1 MTRTRRQW
9 RALAGVAGVVAL
21 LALPAPPA
29 FGDALRDLDAFF
41 KIETFRANFVQQVY
55 AADGGEPET
64 VSEGVALFHR
74 PGRFRWEYALPDPL
88 LIITDGLHLLIYDS
102 ELRQAYVQPT
112 MSALGSAPLLLLL
125 HGSHRS
131 MFEDF
136 RVEYIE
142 HGDDLEWLRLKPKAD
157 DTGFVQFDVGFKGGM
172 LASMVLYDRFG
183 QRTRVRF
190 NGVET
195 GVAIPAERF
204 RVNLP
209 EGVDIIGSHLR

>member
-21 LALPAPPA
+21 LAPPA
-29 FGDALRDLDAFF
+29 FGDVLRDLDAFF
-41 KIETFRANFVQQVY
+41 KIETFRANFVQQVH

-112 MSALGSAPLLLLL
+112 MTALGSAPLLLLL
-125 HGSHRS
+125 HGSSRS

-136 RVEYIE
+136 RVEYVE
-142 HGDDLEWLRLKPKAD
+142 HGDGLEWLRLKPKAD
-157 DTGFVQFDVGFKGGM
+157 DTGFEQFDVGFKDGM

-195 GVAIPAERF
+195 EVAIPAEKF

>member
-1 MTRTRRQW
+1 MKPVTRIRRQW

-21 LALPAPPA
+21 LAPPA

-102 ELRQAYVQPT
+102 VLRQAYVQPT
-112 MSALGSAPLLLLL
+112 MTALGSAPLLLLL
-125 HGSHRS
+125 HGNSRS

-142 HGDDLEWLRLKPKAD
+142 HGDDHEWIRLKPKAD
-157 DTGFVQFDVGFKGGM
+157 DTGFVQFDVGFKGGV
-172 LASMVLYDRFG
+172 LAGMVLYDRFG

-195 GVAIPAERF
+195 EIAIAPERF

>member
-1 MTRTRRQW
+1 VTRIRRQW
-9 RALAGVAGVVAL
+9 RALARAAGVAAL
-21 LALPAPPA
+21 LALPAAPA
-29 FGDALRDLDAFF
+29 FGDVLRDLDNFF
-41 KIETFRANFVQQVY
+41 KVETFRANFVQQVY

-64 VSEGVALFHR
+64 VSEGAAMFHR
-74 PGRFRWEYALPDPL
+74 PGRFRWEYTLPDPL

-102 ELRQAYVQPT
+102 ALRQAYVQPT

-125 HGSHRS
+125 HGSSRS

-136 RVEYIE
+136 RVGYIE
-142 HGDDLEWLRLKPKAD
+142 HGDDLQWARLKPRAD
-157 DTGFVQFDVGFKGGM
+157 DTEFVQFDVGFKDGV
-172 LASMVLYDRFG
+172 LAGMVLYDRFG

-195 GVAIPAERF
+195 EISIAPERF

>member
-1 MTRTRRQW
+1 MKPVTRIRRQW
-9 RALAGVAGVVAL
+9 RALAGAAGVVAL
-21 LALPAPPA
+21 LAPPA

-102 ELRQAYVQPT
+102 VLRQAYVQPT
-112 MSALGSAPLLLLL
+112 MTALGSAPLLLLL
-125 HGSHRS
+125 HGNSRS

-142 HGDDLEWLRLKPKAD
+142 HGDDHEWIRLKPKAD
-157 DTGFVQFDVGFKGGM
+157 DTGFVQFDVGFKGGV
-172 LASMVLYDRFG
+172 LAGMVLYDRFG

-195 GVAIPAERF
+195 EIAIAPERF